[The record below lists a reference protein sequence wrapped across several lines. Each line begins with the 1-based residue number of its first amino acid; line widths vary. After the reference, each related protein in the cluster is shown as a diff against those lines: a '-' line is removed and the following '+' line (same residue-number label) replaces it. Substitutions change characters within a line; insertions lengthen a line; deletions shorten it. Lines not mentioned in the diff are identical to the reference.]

1 MTRPLTG
8 QKALITGG
16 SRGIGRAIAEAFADA
31 GADVAIVHYRDG
43 AKADEALGVLK
54 AKGVKAEAYDADV
67 ADEAAVVAMVGS
79 AATAL
84 GRIDILVNNAGINI
98 EGPLVETTAADFDRV
113 IAVNLRGPFLV
124 GREAIRHMVRQGRG
138 GRVINTASELGYL
151 GRARASAYCASKGG
165 LIAMTRAW
173 AREFAPAILVNAIAP
188 GPVDTDLLDWN
199 GMTAEER
206 AAEAAL
212 PLGRIGRPAEVAA
225 VALFLAGP
233 GATYVTGQCYGVNGG
248 AVMT

>member
-188 GPVDTDLLDWN
+188 GPIDTDLLDWN